1 MNLSKTLLATAL
13 VVPVALTGCGDSSD
27 GHNSGSVQQY
37 QFGGA
42 VQKGPLQ
49 PGSVVTINELNQDLQ
64 PTGRSYTTQIE
75 DYEGNYSVNER
86 FGSKYAELEAGGY
99 YFNEITGSTDD
110 QMTMSAFV
118 DMSQINGANFNT
130 ATAVMKQ
137 SVMAQVQAGI
147 GFVEAVDVAT
157 RNLLDIYNYD
167 AVSSEGVN
175 FYETN
180 LTNAEDT
187 STILLA
193 ISATTLQMAT
203 DKGTTLEQEI
213 ENIGKVLVNPDSAE
227 FTEMKA
233 LLNDYRFS
241 LYAGNTYENTKEY
254 FTEHGLEFDIPR
266 IEYFIDVNGDGVLP
280 SKDLPVFEHT
290 GGIVD
295 DNVTEASINTV
306 YPVDAWAVDYQGRP
320 MTFEVT
326 GEFKHGEMF
335 GLTESIAGVTFMY
348 RLTDVDFE
356 GTIKECV
363 TVNTVKPAPANF
375 PWKACVTLVKGN

>member
-13 VVPVALTGCGDSSD
+13 VVPIALTGCGGSSD
-27 GHNSGSVQQY
+27 GHNSGSGQQY
-37 QFGGA
+37 QFSGA

-75 DYEGNYSVNER
+75 DYEGNYSVNEH
-86 FGSKYAELEAGGY
+86 FGSEYAELEAEGY

-137 SVMAQVQAGI
+137 SVMTQVEAGV

-213 ENIGKVLVNPDSAE
+213 ENIGRILVNPDSAA
-227 FTEMKA
+227 FAEMKDT
-233 LLNDYRFS
+233 LGLYRFS
-241 LYAGNTYENTKEY
+241 LYSGNTYENTKEY
-254 FTEHGLEFDIPR
+254 FTKNGLEFTIPH
-266 IEYFIDVNGDGVLP
+266 INYVIDVNGDGVLP
-280 SKDLPVFEHT
+280 NKDLPVFNYT
-290 GGIVD
+290 AGISVGVSED
-295 DNVTEASINTV
+295 SIGSV
-306 YPVDAWAVDYQGRP
+306 YPAGASAVDYQGRL

-326 GEFKHGEMF
+326 GEFQHGEIA
-335 GLTESIAGVTFMY
+335 SIEHREDGITIMY
-348 RLTDVDFE
+348 QLTDVNFE
-356 GTIKECV
+356 GQSFEDCV
-363 TVNTVKPAPANF
+363 TVNTVKPSPANF
-375 PWKACVTLVKGN
+375 PWKACVTLVKNN